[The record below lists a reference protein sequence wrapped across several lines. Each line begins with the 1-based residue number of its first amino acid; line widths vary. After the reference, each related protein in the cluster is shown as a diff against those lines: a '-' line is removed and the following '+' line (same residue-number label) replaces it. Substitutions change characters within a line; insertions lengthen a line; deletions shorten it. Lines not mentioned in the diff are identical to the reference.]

1 MNSTPKKTN
10 YIFDRQNN
18 SPIKKAMMK
27 KIRKYKSSAKEKN
40 MNKPTIATI
49 LTLIVCFSAFAQE
62 AKGKDWTEEEWKKEK
77 GRYGWVFPHIDKNAD
92 GTVTAAEYEEF
103 QKYKKQHPNWET
115 ELKPNA
121 ETSEKTKT
129 EPLATK
135 ASKTNDNIPQ
145 GVEAL
150 EASLNKKRMA
160 KMLKRFPEAD
170 TNGDGKLS
178 PKEFQAATQAAKARA
193 IPTFDPG
200 WEEDEFPPH
209 AVSLKTPE
217 EIMTIYKRGEAG
229 RTYVEANDAM
239 SFPKQTDGILRI
251 VGTGHSFTAG
261 GYRTLPSITRAAG
274 FEQPF
279 CLHNGSGGTG
289 SVSYKWE
296 QENGIFRFDGKPVP
310 KLLSAISNAKW
321 EAMIWGPYTAD
332 RPKFY
337 TSWIDFCEKYNPGMK
352 YFLID
357 AWPTLGQVQNQ
368 FNLRGNPES
377 ESFFTDEVFDELNG
391 AANKR
396 FAELVNAVRETTDK
410 VYILPTNAAMT
421 EAAKRFNRGELPG
434 VQGLFKVI
442 GGKEFSIWRDQRG
455 HLGPGFE
462 RLEGYVFYATIYG
475 KSPELISEPIKF
487 SSWNSNPSFLSDEL
501 DKIFREIAWKAVV
514 EHPLSGVAD
523 ENRNGIGD
531 HLE

>member
-1 MNSTPKKTN
+1 MNRTVIT
-10 YIFDRQNN
+10 
-18 SPIKKAMMK
+18 
-27 KIRKYKSSAKEKN
+27 
-40 MNKPTIATI
+40 TII
-49 LTLIVCFSAFAQE
+49 TLSLCFSAFAQE

-77 GRYGWVFPHIDKNAD
+77 GSYGWVFPHIDKNAD
-92 GTVTAAEYEEF
+92 GKVTAAEYEEF
-103 QKYKKQHPNWET
+103 QKYKKKHPNWEM

-121 ETSEKTKT
+121 KPEGKKTA
-129 EPLATK
+129 PLVTK
-135 ASKTNDNIPQ
+135 APKNNEGIPQ
-145 GVEAL
+145 GIEAL
-150 EASLNKKRMA
+150 EASLNKERMA
-160 KMLKRFPEAD
+160 QMLKRFPEAD
-170 TNGDGKLS
+170 TDGDGKLS
-178 PKEFQAATQAAKARA
+178 PKEFQAATQMAQAAKARA

-200 WEEDEFPPH
+200 WEDDEFPPH

-217 EIMTIYKRGEAG
+217 EIMAIYKRGEAG

-239 SFPKQTDGILRI
+239 SFPKQADGILRI

-321 EAMIWGPYTAD
+321 EAMIWGPYKAD

-352 YFLID
+352 YFLMD
-357 AWPTLGQVQNQ
+357 GWPTLDQVQNQ
-368 FNLRGNPES
+368 FRRRGNPES
-377 ESFFTDEVFDELNG
+377 ESFFTDEVFDQLNA

-396 FAELVNAVRETTDK
+396 FAALVNAVRETTDK

>member
-1 MNSTPKKTN
+1 MKQIITTFGLLLVLATINGAEPQRSASEKSEQPKKAG
-10 YIFDRQNN
+10 Q
-18 SPIKKAMMK
+18 SGKA
-27 KIRKYKSSAKEKN
+27 SAR
-40 MNKPTIATI
+40 
-49 LTLIVCFSAFAQE
+49 E
-62 AKGKDWTEEEWKKEK
+62 AKDNNWTEEEWKKDK
-77 GRYGWVFPHIDKNAD
+77 GRQGWVFPHIDKNAD
-92 GTVTAAEYEEF
+92 GQVTAAEYAEF
-103 QKYKKQHPNWET
+103 QNYKKKHPNWES
-115 ELKPNA
+115 ELKPKA
-121 ETSEKTKT
+121 VKSEKTET
-129 EPLATK
+129 EPLVTK
-135 ASKTNDNIPQ
+135 APETNEGIPQ
-145 GVEAL
+145 GTEAL
-150 EASLNKKRMA
+150 EASLNKARMA
-160 KMLKRFPEAD
+160 QMLKRFPEAD

-178 PKEFQAATQAAKARA
+178 PKEFQAATQAANARA

-200 WEEDEFPPH
+200 WEDDEFPPH

-217 EIMTIYKRGEAG
+217 EIMAIYKRGEAG

-239 SFPKQTDGILRI
+239 SFPKQADGILRI

-321 EAMIWGPYTAD
+321 EAMIWGPYKAD

-352 YFLID
+352 YFLMD
-357 AWPTLGQVQNQ
+357 GWPTLDQVQNQ
-368 FNLRGNPES
+368 FRRRGNPES
-377 ESFFTDEVFDELNG
+377 ESFFTDKVFDELNG

-475 KSPELISEPIKF
+475 KSPELLSEPIKF

-514 EHPLSGVAD
+514 EHPLSGVED